1 MDIDRTSTHYKGVFA
16 NIYEV
21 NKKFP
26 NGGTDGDYVEMDG
39 WAHYWNAD
47 RGTWCVNSD
56 RDSYWDEKLSALK
69 GTKQIAEMD
78 KAVHEVQQQAEA
90 SKAQI
95 QALVNALPVV
105 QQTGDSTTSVMSQKA
120 VTEALKDA
128 SNASNTINLLGKP
141 NDISVPTTVNVTN
154 KDGSV
159 PNKGFYTRDAAVGSV
174 FAENTTYYAGIYSVK
189 LALTKGQKITFR
201 KETSTT
207 GAFSNAAI
215 CNEKREVLANKFF
228 SSGSSYTPTENGFLY
243 CNFDNR
249 ESEAEVVFIEYETTI
264 SFLSNKKL
272 ENEINAVD
280 KKAQSEIGH
289 VKSTIDDYVIK
300 TDVLQIAWHTDKL
313 ISYNSVINNKAWD
326 GSFATAGGFSAS
338 DYFDVHDYAK
348 IQLKL
353 TLSANVNICII
364 IADRN
369 KSLLK
374 VIGGTDLSESYEIEL
389 PYGAYFMAISCQ
401 TGENKVNGVALSF
414 VKRSE
419 IVDDLNTDNEYY
431 PLSANQGKVI
441 GVAQSYTDSLLP
453 QKKEILHDGYWRAV
467 LFSINGKYF
476 SVANVKKVID
486 QMHNVNLNKLM
497 IDFSNDQGFRLSINT
512 DDKTPSEML
521 INANGKTY
529 DLTTALGD
537 HAGVSNIGDPDGS
550 NKWLT
555 RADMTEIVNYAS
567 DRDIE
572 IIPSFGFPNHM
583 GAIIDTFS
591 EFKFVTNRCCNFTTN
606 EGRNFM
612 LAILERY
619 VDFFASLGNSFHFNI
634 RGDELGGILNDAR
647 TRETFNAFINQCFRV
662 IAHHKMIPLIYNDN
676 IKPDLANGAY
686 ISDGF
691 EVLHWWSWNRPEDL
705 ISKGYRLVNL
715 NADTQYWVL
724 GNTNNPTAETIKN
737 KVDPRMFRS
746 GLYAHGGLGSMLC
759 FFTDKAYTDG
769 ADEGSKMTNDVLP
782 VIKAFGEKMAEE
794 NNNVNIF
801 SRTLDIVNPS
811 ENFIAKAHSV
821 YFVDINI
828 DERKNVTGKDGNLHL
843 KKTGIRIRNLIG
855 GLVNR
860 NEELQV
866 INITNVSAYLDKEG
880 YLQEGVV
887 RAWFVNTS
895 ENDIDVTPQNV
906 TIKYYGAPSYYIV
919 RI

>member
-1 MDIDRTSTHYKGVFA
+1 MTKIQDLRQLA
-16 NIYEV
+16 NTIKTETKV
-21 NKKFP
+21 
-26 NGGTDGDYVEMDG
+26 GGNT
-39 WAHYWNAD
+39 AD
-47 RGTWCVNSD
+47 RVGSAFEGVADALEGT
-56 RDSYWDEKLSALK
+56 E
-69 GTKQIAEMD
+69 QIAEMD
-78 KAVHEVQQQAEA
+78 KAVQEVQQQVDA

-95 QALVNALPVV
+95 QSLVNALPVV

-120 VTEALKDA
+120 VTDALKDA
-128 SNASNTINLLGKP
+128 SNAINTINLLGKP
-141 NDISVPTTVNVTN
+141 NEISVPTTVNVTN

-174 FAENTTYYAGIYSVK
+174 FAENSTNYAEIYSVK

-201 KETSTT
+201 KETSKT
-207 GAFSNAAI
+207 GVFSNAVI
-215 CNEKREVLANKFF
+215 CNEKREVLAKQFF

-243 CNFDNR
+243 CNFDNI

-272 ENEINAVD
+272 ENEIKAVD
-280 KKAQSEIGH
+280 KKAQSEIEN

-300 TDVLQIAWHTDKL
+300 TYVLQVAWHTDKL
-313 ISYNSVINNKAWD
+313 ISYNAVINNNTWD
-326 GSFATAGGFSAS
+326 GSSFATAGGFSAS
-338 DYFDVHDYAK
+338 DYFNVHDYAK

-353 TLSANVNICII
+353 TLDENVNNFII

-374 VIGGTDLSESYEIEL
+374 VIGRTDLSESYEIEL
-389 PYGAYFMAISCQ
+389 PYGAYFMAISCK
-401 TGENKVNGVALSF
+401 TGDNEVRGLELAF
-414 VKRSE
+414 VKTSNV
-419 IVDDLNTDNEYY
+419 VDDIYTDTEDY
-431 PLSANQGKVI
+431 PLSARQGKVA

-453 QKKEILHDGYWRAV
+453 HKKEILHDGYWRAV

-486 QMHNVNLNKLM
+486 QMHEVNLNKLM

-512 DDKTPSEML
+512 DDNTPSEML

-591 EFKFVTNRCCNFTTN
+591 EFKFMTNRCCNFTTN

-676 IKPDLANGAY
+676 IKPDLANDAY

-691 EVLHWWSWNRPEDL
+691 EVLHWWSWNRPEQL
-705 ISKGYRLVNL
+705 ISKGYRIVNL

-724 GNTNNPTAETIKN
+724 GNTNNPTAATIKS
-737 KVDPRMFRS
+737 KVDPRMYRS
-746 GLYAHGGLGSMLC
+746 GLYSDGGLGSMLC

-769 ADEGSKMTNDVLP
+769 ADDGNKMTNDVLP
-782 VIKAFGEKMAEE
+782 VIKAFGEKMAEA

-811 ENFIAKAHSV
+811 DNFIAKANGI
-821 YFVDINI
+821 YYVDINI
-828 DERKNVTGKDGNLHL
+828 DERKNVKGKDGQQHL
-843 KKTGIRIRNLIG
+843 KKTGIRIEKLIG
-855 GLVNR
+855 GTVNR
-860 NEELQV
+860 NDNLQ
-866 INITNVSAYLDKEG
+866 IMYLTNVSAYLDKDG

-887 RAWFVNTS
+887 RLWFTNTS
-895 ENDIDVTPQNV
+895 GTDITVRPENTV
-906 TIKYYGAPSYYIV
+906 TIKYYGAPSYYII
-919 RI
+919 RP

>member
-1 MDIDRTSTHYKGVFA
+1 MTKIQDLRQLAHTIKNETNV
-16 NIYEV
+16 
-21 NKKFP
+21 
-26 NGGTDGDYVEMDG
+26 GGNT
-39 WAHYWNAD
+39 AD
-47 RGTWCVNSD
+47 RVGSAFEGVADALEGT
-56 RDSYWDEKLSALK
+56 E
-69 GTKQIAEMD
+69 QIAEMD
-78 KAVHEVQQQAEA
+78 KAVQEVQQQVDA

-95 QALVNALPVV
+95 QSLVNALPVV

-120 VTEALKDA
+120 VTEALKDS

-141 NDISVPTTVNVTN
+141 NDISVPTTKKVTN
-154 KDGSV
+154 KEGSV

-174 FAENTTYYAGIYSVK
+174 FAENTTNYAEIYSVK
-189 LALTKGQKITFR
+189 LALTKGEKITFR

-207 GAFSNAAI
+207 GVFSNAVI
-215 CNEKREVLANKFF
+215 CNEKREVLANQFF

-243 CNFDNR
+243 CNFNNR
-249 ESEAEVVFIEYETTI
+249 ESEAEVVFIEYDTTI
-264 SFLSNKKL
+264 SFLSNKQL
-272 ENEINAVD
+272 ENEISAVD

-289 VKSTIDDYVIK
+289 VKSIIDGNVVK
-300 TDVLQIAWHTDKL
+300 TEVLQISWHTDKL
-313 ISYNSVINNKAWD
+313 ISYNSVMNNKAWD
-326 GSFATAGGFSAS
+326 GSFTTASGFSSS
-338 DYFDVHDYAK
+338 DYLDVHDYAK

-353 TLSANVNICII
+353 TLSPNVNNFII

-374 VIGGTDLSESYEIEL
+374 VIGRTDLSESYEIEL
-389 PYGAYFMAISCQ
+389 PHGAYFMAISCQ
-401 TGENKVNGVALSF
+401 TGENEVRGLELAFVNTSNV
-414 VKRSE
+414 
-419 IVDDLNTDNEYY
+419 VDDINTDIEYY
-431 PLSANQGKVI
+431 PLSARQGKVA
-441 GVAQSYTDSLLP
+441 GVAQSYTDSILP

-486 QMHNVNLNKLM
+486 QMHEVNLNKLM

-512 DDKTPSEML
+512 DDTHPSEML
-521 INANGKTY
+521 IKANGKTY
-529 DLTTALGD
+529 DLTNALGD

-634 RGDELGGILNDAR
+634 RGDELGSILNDAR

-662 IAHHKMIPLIYNDN
+662 IVHHKMIPLIYNDN
-676 IKPDLANGAY
+676 IKPDLANDAY

-691 EVLHWWSWNRPEDL
+691 EVLHWWSWNRPEQL
-705 ISKGYRLVNL
+705 ISNGYRLVNL

-724 GNTNNPTAETIKN
+724 GNTNNPTADTIKS
-737 KVDPRMFRS
+737 KVDPRMYRS
-746 GLYAHGGLGSMLC
+746 GLYSDGGLGSMLC

-769 ADEGSKMTNDVLP
+769 ADEGNKMTNDVLP
-782 VIKAFGEKMAEE
+782 VIKAFGEKMAEA

-801 SRTLDIVNPS
+801 SRTLDIINPS
-811 ENFIAKAHSV
+811 DNFIAKANGI
-821 YFVDINI
+821 YYVDINI
-828 DERKNVTGKDGNLHL
+828 DERKNVTGKDGKQHL
-843 KKTGIRIRNLIG
+843 KKTGIRIEKLIG
-855 GLVNR
+855 GTVNR
-860 NEELQV
+860 NDNLQ
-866 INITNVSAYLDKEG
+866 IMYLTNVSAYLDKDG
-880 YLQEGVV
+880 YLQDGVV
-887 RAWFVNTS
+887 RLWFTNTS
-895 ENDIDVTPQNV
+895 GNDITVRPENTV
-906 TIKYYGAPSYYIV
+906 TIKYYGAPSYYII
-919 RI
+919 RP